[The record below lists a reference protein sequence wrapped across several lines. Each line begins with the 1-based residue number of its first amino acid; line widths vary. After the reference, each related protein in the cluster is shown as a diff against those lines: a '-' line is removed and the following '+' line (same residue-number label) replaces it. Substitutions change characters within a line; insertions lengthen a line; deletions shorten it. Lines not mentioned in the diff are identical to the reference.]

1 LKEEPLGLARQ
12 LARAWVLALEAL
24 ELAGVEFGQSRHER
38 LVNHSRRLAPLTTIE
53 AELGRLLDDESVLP
67 GDTAAYLSDETETR
81 GVHGFADAVCRP
93 TDAHAAA
100 AVVEWCYER
109 GVPII
114 PRGGG
119 TGYAGGSVPIG
130 GGVVVSLERLDRVRR
145 FDPLL
150 WRIEVEA
157 GVTTAR
163 LRRLA
168 RENGL
173 YFPPDPGAAE
183 QSHVGGN
190 IATNAGGPHAFK
202 YGVTGAWVTGVEAV
216 VAPGEVVTFGGPI
229 RKDVAGYDLRSVLV
243 GSEGTL
249 GIVTAAWLRLVPAP
263 EAAYPVVGFYADAAA
278 GCGAIEAVLGNGLLV
293 AALEFLDEG
302 ALAAAGAALGGVPDD
317 ARFMVLA
324 EADGGVDEAKRLQT
338 AAAEVL
344 RASAVQILAPN
355 DDREI
360 GRIWRW
366 RDGVSIAVT
375 AQRGG
380 KVSED
385 IVVPLDRL
393 LEAIERT
400 GEIGRRHGLPSCS
413 WGHAGDG
420 NLHSTFM
427 IEPGAADELERA
439 SVASEELFELAA
451 ELGGSIS
458 GEHGLGYVKSGQ
470 LERQWS
476 PRAVE
481 LHRELKRAFDPKGLF
496 NPGKKT

>member
-1 LKEEPLGLARQ
+1 
-12 LARAWVLALEAL
+12 
-24 ELAGVEFGQSRHER
+24 
-38 LVNHSRRLAPLTTIE
+38 
-53 AELGRLLDDESVLP
+53 VLP
-67 GDTAAYLSDETETR
+67 GDTAAYLSDETESR
-81 GVHGFADAVCRP
+81 GVRGWAEAVCRP
-93 TDAHAAA
+93 ADAEAVA

-109 GVPII
+109 GLPIV

-130 GGVVVSLERLDRVRR
+130 GGVVVSLERLERVRR

-173 YFPPDPGAAE
+173 YFPPDPGAGE
-183 QSHVGGN
+183 QSQLGGN

-216 VAPGEVVTFGGPI
+216 VAPGELVALGGPI
-229 RKDVAGYDLRSVLV
+229 RKDVAGYDLRGALV

-263 EAAYPVVGFYADAAA
+263 ETAYPVVGFYANAAA
-278 GCGAIEAVLGNGLLV
+278 GCAAIEAVLGNGLLV
-293 AALEFLDEG
+293 AALEFLDAG
-302 ALAAAGAALGGVPDD
+302 ALAAAGAALGGVPDE

-324 EADGGVDEAKRLQT
+324 EADGGVAEARRLQA

-344 RASAVQILAPN
+344 GADAVEVLAPA
-355 DDREI
+355 DATESARL
-360 GRIWRW
+360 WRW
-366 RDGVSIAVT
+366 RDGVSIAVN

-400 GEIGRRHGLPSCS
+400 GEIGDRHDLPSCS

-427 IEPGAADELERA
+427 IDPASAEELDRARAASEDLFALAAD
-439 SVASEELFELAA
+439 
-451 ELGGSIS
+451 LGGSIS
-458 GEHGLGYVKSGQ
+458 GEHGLGYVKSGH

-481 LHRELKRAFDPKGLF
+481 LHHELKRAFDPKGLF
-496 NPGKKT
+496 NPGKKS